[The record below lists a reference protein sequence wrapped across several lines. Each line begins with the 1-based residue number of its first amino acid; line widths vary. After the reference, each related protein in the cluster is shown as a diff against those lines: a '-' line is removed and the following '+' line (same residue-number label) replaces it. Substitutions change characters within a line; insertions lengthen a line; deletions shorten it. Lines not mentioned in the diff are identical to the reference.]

1 MQAVTG
7 RAGLQGLGKLDTAR
21 ERFSC
26 ACSRS
31 CLKQAG
37 PTFQPVTGQGTH
49 PSLPNANPLCTCSAG
64 LQHLGIPGELSASFP
79 QPEDTQEE
87 RNATGLP
94 RSPRA
99 HGLPLHSL
107 FPDKGKPTSLDF
119 QLRCNANSFG
129 SLPTLMVRAV
139 ATFSLSAASPPK
151 CGSSKGLEATPFTHL
166 HGPSAS
172 NIVGPD
178 SLLLTQLPAGL

>member
-49 PSLPNANPLCTCSAG
+49 PSLPHANPLCTCSAG
-64 LQHLGIPGELSASFP
+64 LQHLSIPGELSNLSSHNLKTHRRKGMPLAS
-79 QPEDTQEE
+79 PEAPGHT
-87 RNATGLP
+87 ACP
-94 RSPRA
+94 S
-99 HGLPLHSL
+99 
-107 FPDKGKPTSLDF
+107 
-119 QLRCNANSFG
+119 
-129 SLPTLMVRAV
+129 TLSSQTR
-139 ATFSLSAASPPK
+139 ASPPPWTF
-151 CGSSKGLEATPFTHL
+151 S
-166 HGPSAS
+166 
-172 NIVGPD
+172 
-178 SLLLTQLPAGL
+178 